1 MNYNDFYLK
10 ITKPFKKHAVLL
22 KILKILYYTIP
33 IITAL
38 TYFYIILT
46 TYISGNLHEC
56 IKTILIPFVTFV
68 AVTIFRKIV
77 NSERPYTRDNITPLI
92 SRDKGGE
99 SFPSRHTASLGIIAM
114 AGLYYNIWLGII
126 LWCMT
131 IIQGIV
137 RIICGVHYPEDI
149 ISGIIISLL
158 SGLSF
163 FI

>member
-10 ITKPFKKHAVLL
+10 ITKPFKEHITLL
-22 KILKILYYTIP
+22 KVLKVLYYIVP
-33 IITAL
+33 VITAL
-38 TYFYIILT
+38 IYFYIIIA
-46 TYISGNLHEC
+46 TYFTRDIYAC

-77 NSERPYTRDNITPLI
+77 NSDRPYTRDNITPLI
-92 SRDKGGE
+92 PRDKGGE

-114 AGLYYNIWLGII
+114 AGLYYNIWLGAV

-131 IIQGIV
+131 VIQGFV
-137 RIICGVHYPEDI
+137 RIICGVHYPKDI
-149 ISGIIISLL
+149 ISGIIISILCGLL
-158 SGLSF
+158 F